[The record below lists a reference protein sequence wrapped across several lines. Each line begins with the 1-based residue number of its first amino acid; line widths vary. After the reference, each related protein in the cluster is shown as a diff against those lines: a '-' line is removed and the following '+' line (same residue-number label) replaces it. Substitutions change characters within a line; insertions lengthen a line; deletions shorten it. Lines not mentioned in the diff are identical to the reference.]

1 MLHWSYI
8 LILVEVFTN
17 WWLYVLIFIPIGCKV
32 IEKYHSKNIVVHFWF
47 SPQIIFVFRI
57 YHGTK
62 FRSSL
67 LTQIMWVNDNSKVPY
82 TTHFGK
88 YWIQNKNSSF
98 VESFW
103 REYYEIAKTSKLY
116 TYILVEQFENRMRE
130 LWKYLGENIIG
141 RKTLIA
147 ENMLLGNV
155 EVDKVSTSR
164 RRRSNRTL
172 HWFKKIRAGTN
183 FWPIWKERM

>member
-47 SPQIIFVFRI
+47 YPQIIFVFRI

-67 LTQIMWVNDNSKVPY
+67 LTQIMWVNHNSKVPY

-103 REYYEIAKTSKLY
+103 WEYYEIAKTSKLFF
-116 TYILVEQFENRMRE
+116 ISQKGL
-130 LWKYLGENIIG
+130 
-141 RKTLIA
+141 KTIA
-147 ENMLLGNV
+147 VQNLSKRLESYWW
-155 EVDKVSTSR
+155 DAT
-164 RRRSNRTL
+164 
-172 HWFKKIRAGTN
+172 WIDD
-183 FWPIWKERM
+183 

>member
-1 MLHWSYI
+1 
-8 LILVEVFTN
+8 
-17 WWLYVLIFIPIGCKV
+17 
-32 IEKYHSKNIVVHFWF
+32 
-47 SPQIIFVFRI
+47 
-57 YHGTK
+57 
-62 FRSSL
+62 
-67 LTQIMWVNDNSKVPY
+67 
-82 TTHFGK
+82 
-88 YWIQNKNSSF
+88 
-98 VESFW
+98 
-103 REYYEIAKTSKLY
+103 
-116 TYILVEQFENRMRE
+116 MRE

-183 FWPIWKERM
+183 FWPIWKERMFMATCSVGIRKEGNHLLFVCLLPFFNLLVRLEVLLPYVAHLEAFGCSKCVLRVSKEPKNKYLVLKLHLGYLEWFEIW